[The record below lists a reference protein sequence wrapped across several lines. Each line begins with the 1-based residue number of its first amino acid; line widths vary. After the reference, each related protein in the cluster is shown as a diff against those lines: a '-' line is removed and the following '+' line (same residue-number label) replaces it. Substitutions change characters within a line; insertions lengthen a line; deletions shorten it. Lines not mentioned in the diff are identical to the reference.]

1 MLQLNCGYLSDY
13 SQPKT
18 ETKKTFLFTIDW
30 CPSTDWSA
38 FSINLNRFGSDE
50 CGAKICTGRTLCR
63 CSIWSRVLNSTW
75 KGAVKSKDI
84 WNSIKTRKKKR
95 SCFSYVNVIRNF
107 ILNHISSVLFYSLFL
122 LSSLFLLYVFFFL
135 LHFVLLFFSKLFF
148 KFRKR
153 YFLKTAF
160 SNAYKKRF
168 YLQQNKFFPSVKKEN
183 GT

>member
-95 SCFSYVNVIRNF
+95 SCFLRERYSQLHPQPHFFCF
-107 ILNHISSVLFYSLFL
+107 ILFAFFTIFSFSPLCFFFCFISFC
-122 LSSLFLLYVFFFL
+122 FFFL
-135 LHFVLLFFSKLFF
+135 SC
-148 KFRKR
+148 
-153 YFLKTAF
+153 FLSFANVIF
-160 SNAYKKRF
+160 
-168 YLQQNKFFPSVKKEN
+168 
-183 GT
+183 